1 MDIQDPAPDLFKL
14 IFHKHYPSVIRKLT
28 ALLRDKAAAED
39 LAQEVFLK
47 LYKNPPSTPEA
58 VGAWLHRVL
67 TRSAYD
73 YLDQKARER
82 SLMQRQERQLMAEP
96 QSHQSGEQAVIKQGD
111 EEQVHGWLNSLSER
125 DREMLLL
132 RYSGYSY
139 SEIAQELQVQQ
150 PQVGTLLKRAGE
162 RLRKQ
167 ALKHEKQWSH
177 E

>member
-1 MDIQDPAPDLFKL
+1 MINQDPAPDLFKD
-14 IFHKHYPSVIRKLT
+14 IFHKHYPSVLRKLI

-47 LYKNPPSTPEA
+47 LYKNPPEKPDA

-82 SLMQRQERQLMAEP
+82 SLVQRQERHMLTEP
-96 QSHQSGEQAVIKQGD
+96 QSHQSGEHAVIKQG
-111 EEQVHGWLNSLSER
+111 EEDQLQGWLNSLPDR

-132 RYSGYSY
+132 RYAGYSY
-139 SEIAQELQVQQ
+139 SEIAQELEVQQ
-150 PQVGTLLKRAGE
+150 PQVGMLLKRASE

-167 ALKHEKQWSH
+167 AIKNENQW
-177 E
+177 

>member
-1 MDIQDPAPDLFKL
+1 MINQDPAPDLFKD
-14 IFHKHYPSVIRKLT
+14 IFHKHYPSVLRKLI

-47 LYKNPPSTPEA
+47 LYKNPPEKPDA
-58 VGAWLHRVL
+58 VGGWLHRVL

-82 SLMQRQERQLMAEP
+82 LLVQRQERHMLTEP
-96 QSHQSGEQAVIKQGD
+96 HSHQSGEHAVMKQGE
-111 EEQVHGWLNSLSER
+111 EEQVHSWLNSLPDR

-150 PQVGTLLKRAGE
+150 PQVGMLLKRAGE

-167 ALKHEKQWSH
+167 AIKNENQW
-177 E
+177 

>member
-1 MDIQDPAPDLFKL
+1 LFKD
-14 IFHKHYPSVIRKLT
+14 IFHKHYPSVLRKLI

-47 LYKNPPSTPEA
+47 LYKNPPEKPDA

-82 SLMQRQERQLMAEP
+82 SLVQRQERHMLTEP
-96 QSHQSGEQAVIKQGD
+96 QSHQSGEHAVIKQGE
-111 EEQVHGWLNSLSER
+111 EEQLQGWLNSLPDR

-139 SEIAQELQVQQ
+139 SEIAQELEVQQ
-150 PQVGTLLKRAGE
+150 PQVGMLLKRASE

-167 ALKHEKQWSH
+167 AIKNENQW
-177 E
+177 

>member
-1 MDIQDPAPDLFKL
+1 MDNYDPAPDLFKD
-14 IFHKHYPSVIRKLT
+14 IFHKYYPSVLRKLA
-28 ALLRDKAAAED
+28 ALLRDEAAAED

-47 LYKNPPSTPEA
+47 LYKYPPSRPEA

-73 YLDQKARER
+73 YLDGKNRER
-82 SLMQRQERQLMAEP
+82 QLVQKQERQLMTEP
-96 QSHQSGEQAVIKQGD
+96 QSSQSGEHAAIKQD
-111 EEQVHGWLNSLSER
+111 EEQQVHSWLSSLPER

-150 PQVGTLLKRAGE
+150 PQVGMLLKRAGE

-167 ALKHEKQWSH
+167 AYKNESQWSH

>member
-1 MDIQDPAPDLFKL
+1 MINQDPAPDLFKD
-14 IFHKHYPSVIRKLT
+14 IFHKHYPSVLRKLI

-47 LYKNPPSTPEA
+47 LYKNPPEKPDA

-82 SLMQRQERQLMAEP
+82 LLVQRQERHMLTEP
-96 QSHQSGEQAVIKQGD
+96 QSHQSGEHAVIKQD
-111 EEQVHGWLNSLSER
+111 EEEQLQDWLSSLPDR
-125 DREMLLL
+125 DRELLLL

-139 SEIAQELQVQQ
+139 SEIAQELKVQQ
-150 PQVGTLLKRAGE
+150 PQVGMLLKRASE

-167 ALKHEKQWSH
+167 VIKNENQW
-177 E
+177 